1 MPFQRNNRPEIL
13 APAGNADMLR
23 AAVCAG
29 ADAVYLGLLHFNAR
43 RSAGNFSAAAL
54 CEAAAF
60 CHARNVKVYV
70 TLNTTLY
77 PAELPGLEQAVR
89 DVAAAG
95 ADALIV

>member
-54 CEAAAF
+54 C
-60 CHARNVKVYV
+60 
-70 TLNTTLY
+70 
-77 PAELPGLEQAVR
+77 
-89 DVAAAG
+89 
-95 ADALIV
+95 